1 MTPNGPRF
9 GPVISPKDK
18 LNIPYAW
25 GGPVLFWQP
34 ERRDRAYLLAEESGY
49 ISPPKNGRGYET
61 TSLKLLTLDLSG
73 TSSDPVVHRLDLLRL
88 LTDAQSQARAY
99 QSGHRL
105 FVASGATVAEVDL
118 SGDTPRVAGT
128 IDVSTPV
135 PMGGG
140 RKMSMLWSYYGESHL
155 PSGQVVIDI
164 PVVPIAGMSPRE
176 CLKARLALG
185 LSNQRAAMEGDLL
198 IGASE
203 KDVSAYRLSTI
214 DDKTAR
220 FILEGRMEHSPLER
234 LFGCYASGIQT
245 INGLAYVQESRI
257 GVGMSVYDVRDPTK
271 PRSIGHFAAPKAS
284 ILSVAHLPGGELLL
298 AADRLYVLKSPAAAL
313 Q

>member
-1 MTPNGPRF
+1 MTPDGPRY

-61 TSLKLLTLDLSG
+61 KSLELLTLDLSG
-73 TSSDPVVHRLDLLRL
+73 TSSDPVMHRLDLLPI

-99 QSGHRL
+99 QSGNRL
-105 FVASGATVAEVDL
+105 FVAGGTTVVEVSL
-118 SGDTPRVAGT
+118 GGDTPSVIGT
-128 IDVSTPV
+128 IDVSVPV
-135 PMGGG
+135 TTGSGS
-140 RKMSMLWSYYGESHL
+140 KMSMLWSYYGESYL
-155 PSGQVVIDI
+155 PNGQAVIDI
-164 PVVPIAGMSPRE
+164 PVLPIAGMSPRE
-176 CLKARLALG
+176 CLEARLGLG
-185 LSNQRAAMEGDLL
+185 LSNQREAMEGDLL
-198 IGASE
+198 VGANE
-203 KDVSAYRLSTI
+203 RNVSAYRLSTI

-220 FILEGRMEHSPLER
+220 FVLEGRLEHTPLER

-245 INGLAYVQESRI
+245 LDGLAYVQESRI
-257 GVGMSVYDVRDPTK
+257 GTGMSVYDVRDPAK

-284 ILSVAHLPGGELLL
+284 VLSVARLPSGELLL
-298 AADRLYVLKSPAAAL
+298 AADRLYVMRPPAAAL